1 MGELEEKLNSI
12 LSSPK
17 DMEKIMEIARGLSGA
32 APKQEEAKTKPPF
45 GELDPKMLG
54 VMTRLMKE
62 YTTTKSDK
70 TALLSAM
77 KPYVKSE
84 NRGALDKANEILK
97 LTRIAKVAFSEFG
110 GAHDEQV

>member
-1 MGELEEKLNSI
+1 MGEFEEKLNSI

-17 DMEKIMEIARGLSGA
+17 DMEKIMEIARGLSGDK
-32 APKQEEAKTKPPF
+32 PKNEEIKLPF
-45 GELDPKMLG
+45 GEIDPKMLK

-77 KPYVKSE
+77 KPYIKAE
-84 NRGALDKANEILK
+84 NRGALDKAGEILK

-110 GAHDEQV
+110 GNRDEQV

>member
-32 APKQEEAKTKPPF
+32 EPKQEAKTKPPF
-45 GELDPKMLG
+45 GEIDPKMLG

-84 NRGALDKANEILK
+84 NRSALDKANEILK

-110 GAHDEQV
+110 GARDEQV

>member
-1 MGELEEKLNSI
+1 MGEFEEKLNSI

-17 DMEKIMEIARGLSGA
+17 DMEKIMEIARGLSGDK
-32 APKQEEAKTKPPF
+32 PKNEEKKLPF
-45 GELDPKMLG
+45 GEIDPKMLG

-77 KPYVKSE
+77 KPYIKAE
-84 NRGALDKANEILK
+84 NRGALDKAGEILK

-110 GAHDEQV
+110 GNRDEQV

>member
-1 MGELEEKLNSI
+1 MGEFEEKLNSI

-17 DMEKIMEIARGLSGA
+17 DMEKIMEIARGLSGDK
-32 APKQEEAKTKPPF
+32 PKIEDKKLPF

-77 KPYVKSE
+77 KPYIKAE
-84 NRGALDKANEILK
+84 NRGALDKAGEILK

-110 GAHDEQV
+110 GNRDEQV